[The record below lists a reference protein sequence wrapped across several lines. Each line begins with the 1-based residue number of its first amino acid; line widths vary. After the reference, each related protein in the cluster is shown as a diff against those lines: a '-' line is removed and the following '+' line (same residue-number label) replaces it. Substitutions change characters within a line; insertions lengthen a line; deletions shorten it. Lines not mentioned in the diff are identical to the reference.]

1 MNQFVVPQFID
12 VEDKIIGP
20 VTTRQFVILLVAS
33 LLIFVAYK
41 LADTALFIFLLC
53 IIGGSALILAF
64 VKINGQPFHYFLL
77 NIFQT
82 VRRPSLRIW
91 DRRYS
96 DTELKSIQEL
106 NKVPTIPEKIIAR
119 QITHSRIRQLSLVVN
134 TGGYYGSEEENNL
147 SKKYEK

>member
-1 MNQFVVPQFID
+1 MEQFVVPQFID

-20 VTTRQFVILLVAS
+20 VTTRQFVILLTAA
-33 LLIFVAYK
+33 LIIFVAYK

-53 IIGGSALILAF
+53 LVGGFALILAF

-82 VRRPSLRIW
+82 LRRPSLRIW

-96 DTELKSIQEL
+96 DMELKMIKDLQ
-106 NKVPTIPEKIIAR
+106 KVAPTEEKIKVR
-119 QITHSRIRQLSLVVN
+119 QITHSRIRQLSLAVN
-134 TGGYYGSEEENNL
+134 TGGYYGPEEEINL
-147 SKKYEK
+147 PKRI